1 MKRHKDFF
9 CFMIISVI
17 INIALYY
24 LIPNIKINGVIVAI
38 VNILILYFAGRTCNF
53 NDVKLDKQSNKYDIK
68 NNESKEKQDNK
79 VKESILTA
87 SEDIAFNSQQ
97 LLWTAQNNINAF
109 KSIHDMSYKVENYCQ
124 QNAASSEEI
133 NASIN
138 QFVNFS
144 KNLNDNIVKIRG
156 YSLDS
161 VKMLNDNRNIIES
174 IGVFLEEL
182 NTEISSAS
190 SRNEELMESSN
201 NIYSIVD
208 YIKQISVQTNLLSL
222 NAAIEAA
229 RAGEA
234 GRGFAIVANE
244 IKKLSE
250 QTQDAIGKIENIVQD
265 ISGKIENSNDAM
277 DKCNDKLDKVEEV
290 MTKSTKVIEK
300 IKIVVESIEDSI
312 EKLEKES
319 EEGIRNVTEVEA
331 AVEEVANAVE
341 DTHKLAYDSMEEV
354 GYVKEKNELMIK
366 AFDELID
373 ISETLQKVSSKFKMK
388 NEIIFGV
395 NPFTAP
401 KNIKKM
407 YVPILENVC
416 KSMGYKA
423 RTIIVKNYDAL
434 SDNIKEDIIDVGW
447 FSPFAYVN
455 AHEKAGVIPIVTP
468 KINGKDYY
476 NGYIIARKD
485 SAIKKLSDLK
495 NKTFAYV
502 DENSASGCIYAK
514 HILKLNNLDPDRI
527 FNKSYFL
534 GSHDNVINAILN
546 GEVDAGATY
555 DEALENARK
564 EGVPVED
571 LVILAKS
578 DNIPKDAIAVNK
590 KMPKELIDN
599 LKEAFIKAK
608 GFENLNTPIEGFIE
622 SVDEKYDVIRKI
634 R

>member
-1 MKRHKDFF
+1 MKKHKDFF
-9 CFMIISVI
+9 YFIIISAI
-17 INIALYY
+17 INMALYY
-24 LIPNIKINGVIVAI
+24 LIPNIKINGVIIAI
-38 VNILILYFAGRTCNF
+38 VNIVILSIGKRTVYFNYINSDKYLYKSTIT
-53 NDVKLDKQSNKYDIK
+53 NDDSK
-68 NNESKEKQDNK
+68 NKQDNK
-79 VKESILTA
+79 IKESILTA

-97 LLWTAQNNINAF
+97 LLWIAQNNINAF
-109 KSIHDMSYKVENYCQ
+109 KSIYDMSYKVENYCQ
-124 QNAASSEEI
+124 QNIASSQEI
-133 NASIN
+133 SASIN
-138 QFVNFS
+138 QFVDFS
-144 KNLNDNIVKIRG
+144 KILNENIIKIRG
-156 YSLDS
+156 YSLES
-161 VKMLNDNRNIIES
+161 VNMLNDNRSIVES
-174 IGVFLEEL
+174 IDIFLKEL
-182 NTEISSAS
+182 NNEISNVST
-190 SRNEELMESSN
+190 RNEKLMESSN

-250 QTQDAIGKIENIVQD
+250 QTQDAIGKIEDIIQD

-277 DKCNDKLDKVEEV
+277 NKCNDKINKVEEV
-290 MTKSTKVIEK
+290 MIKSTKVIEK
-300 IKIVVESIEDSI
+300 IKVVVESIEDSI
-312 EKLEKES
+312 EKLEKDS
-319 EEGIRNVTEVEA
+319 EEGIKNVTEVES
-331 AVEEVANAVE
+331 AVEEVASAVE
-341 DTHKLAYDSMEEV
+341 NTHRMAYDSMKEV
-354 GYVKEKNELMIK
+354 RSVKEKNELMIK
-366 AFDELID
+366 AFDDLID
-373 ISETLQKVSSKFKMK
+373 ISEKLQEVSSKFKME
-388 NEIIFGV
+388 NEIIFGI
-395 NPFTAP
+395 NPFTSP

-416 KSMGYKA
+416 KSIGYKA
-423 RTIIVKNYDAL
+423 RTMIVKNYDAL
-434 SDNIKEDIIDVGW
+434 SDNIKENIIDVGW

-476 NGYIIARKD
+476 NGYIVARKD
-485 SAIKKLSDLK
+485 SAIKELSDLK

-514 HILKLNNLDPDRI
+514 HILKLNNLNPDRI
-527 FNKSYFL
+527 FKKSYFL

-555 DEALENARK
+555 DEALDNARK
-564 EGVPVED
+564 EGISVDD
-571 LVILAKS
+571 LVILARS
-578 DNIPKDAIAVNK
+578 EDIPKDAIAVKK

-599 LKEAFIKAK
+599 LKGAFIKAK
-608 GFENLNTPIEGFIE
+608 SFENLNTPIEGFIE

>member
-1 MKRHKDFF
+1 MKKHKNFLG
-9 CFMIISVI
+9 FMIISAI
-17 INIALYY
+17 INIVLYY
-24 LIPNIKINGVIVAI
+24 LIPYIKINGIIIAI
-38 VNILILYFAGRTCNF
+38 INILILHFMTRSIYSDHRE
-53 NDVKLDKQSNKYDIK
+53 LDKDVIENDDSNG
-68 NNESKEKQDNK
+68 KQDNK
-79 VKESILTA
+79 IKDSILTA

-124 QNAASSEEI
+124 QNAASSQEI

-138 QFVNFS
+138 QFVCFS
-144 KNLNDNIVKIRG
+144 KNLNDNIIKMRG
-156 YSLDS
+156 YSVDS
-161 VKMLNDNRNIIES
+161 VKMLNDNRNIVES

-182 NTEISSAS
+182 NNEISSAS
-190 SRNEELMESSN
+190 NRNEELMESSN

-208 YIKQISVQTNLLSL
+208 YIKQISIQTNLLSL
-222 NAAIEAA
+222 NASIEAA

-250 QTQDAIGKIENIVQD
+250 QTQDAIGKIEDIVQD
-265 ISGKIENSNDAM
+265 ISGKIANSNDAM
-277 DKCNDKLDKVEEV
+277 DKCNDKLGKVEDV

-300 IKIVVESIEDSI
+300 IKVVVEDIKDSI
-312 EKLEKES
+312 ENLGRES
-319 EEGIRNVTEVEA
+319 EEGLKNVTEVEA

-354 GYVKEKNELMIK
+354 GYVKDKNEVMIK
-366 AFDELID
+366 AFDDLIN
-373 ISETLQKVSSKFKMK
+373 ISEKLQKVSSKFKME

-476 NGYIIARKD
+476 NRYIIARKD
-485 SAIKKLSDLK
+485 SLIKKLDDLK

-514 HILKLNNLDPDRI
+514 HILRSNNLNPDTT
-527 FNKSYFL
+527 FEESYFL

-555 DEALENARK
+555 DEALDNAKK
-564 EGVPVED
+564 EGVPVDD
-571 LVILAKS
+571 LVILAQS

-590 KMPKELIDN
+590 KMPKELVN
-599 LKEAFIKAK
+599 KLKKAFIGVK
-608 GFENLNTPIEGFIE
+608 NLESINTPIEGFIE
-622 SVDEKYDVIRKI
+622 SIDGKYDVIRKI